1 MTVAGALQP
10 VMTVA
15 QMAAFFGEAFA
26 ERAGGAVTTVAEIG
40 PGRALV
46 TLDPVAANLRPGN
59 LVSGPTQMGLADHA
73 AYAVVLAHIGP
84 VAMAVTSNLNYSF
97 LRGVQLRRVYAEAR
111 LLRLG
116 RRLATVDVQLYQ
128 DDAARPVGQ
137 ATVTYALPDGG
148 AGKGA

>member
-1 MTVAGALQP
+1 MPPVLEP

-15 QMAAFFGEAFA
+15 DMATFFAQAFA
-26 ERAGGAVTTVAEIG
+26 ERPGGATTQVAEIG
-40 PGRALV
+40 PGRVLV
-46 TLDPVAANLRPGN
+46 TLDPEPANLRPGN

-73 AYAVVLAHIGP
+73 AYAVILAHIGP

-97 LRGVQLRRVYAEAR
+97 LRGVQLSRIYAEAR

-128 DDAARPVGQ
+128 DDRARPVGQ
-137 ATVTYALPDGG
+137 ATVTYVLPDTSG
-148 AGKGA
+148 A

>member
-1 MTVAGALQP
+1 
-10 VMTVA
+10 
-15 QMAAFFGEAFA
+15 MARFFGEAFA
-26 ERAGGAVTTVAEIG
+26 ERAGGAVTTMVEIG

-46 TLDPVAANLRPGN
+46 TLDAVAANLRPGN

-73 AYAVVLAHIGP
+73 AYAVILAHIGP

-97 LRGVQLRRVYAEAR
+97 LRGVQMSRVYAEAR

-137 ATVTYALPDGG
+137 ATVTYALPDS
-148 AGKGA
+148 

>member
-1 MTVAGALQP
+1 VAAAHVP
-10 VMTVA
+10 VMSVEA
-15 QMAAFFGEAFA
+15 MEAFFAEAFPQ
-26 ERAGGAVTTVAEIG
+26 RGSQTRTLEIG

-46 TLDPVAANLRPGN
+46 VLDPGEENLRPGK

-73 AYAVVLAHIGP
+73 AYAVILAHIGP

-97 LRGVQLRRVYAEAR
+97 LRGVKLERVYAEAR

-128 DDAARPVGQ
+128 DDPERPVGQ
-137 ATVTYALPDGG
+137 ATVTYALPDT
-148 AGKGA
+148 

>member
-1 MTVAGALQP
+1 MADARQP
-10 VMTVA
+10 VMDVA
-15 QMAAFFGEAFA
+15 ELATFFAGAFT
-26 ERAGGAVTTVAEIG
+26 ERAGGPTTTVAEIG

-46 TLDPVAANLRPGN
+46 TLDPQSANLRPGN

-73 AYAVVLAHIGP
+73 AYAVILAHIGP

-97 LRGVQLRRVYAEAR
+97 LRGVQPKRLYAEAR

-128 DDAARPVGQ
+128 DDPERPVGQ
-137 ATVTYALPDGG
+137 ATVTYALPD
-148 AGKGA
+148 A

>member
-1 MTVAGALQP
+1 MADAREL
-10 VMTVA
+10 VMTLPELA
-15 QMAAFFGEAFA
+15 TFFAGAFA
-26 ERAGGAVTTVAEIG
+26 ERSSGPTTTIAEIG

-46 TLDPVAANLRPGN
+46 TLDPEPVNLRPGN

-73 AYAVVLAHIGP
+73 AYAVILAHIGP

-97 LRGVQLRRVYAEAR
+97 LRGVKPKRLFAEAR

-128 DDAARPVGQ
+128 DDPERPVGQ
-137 ATVTYALPDGG
+137 ATVTYALPG
-148 AGKGA
+148 

>member
-1 MTVAGALQP
+1 MTLSDL
-10 VMTVA
+10 
-15 QMAAFFGEAFA
+15 AAFFKGAFA
-26 ERAGGAVTTVAEIG
+26 ERAGGPTTTVSEIG

-46 TLDPVAANLRPGN
+46 TLDPEPANLRPGN

-73 AYAVVLAHIGP
+73 AYAVILAHIGP

-97 LRGVQLRRVYAEAR
+97 MRGVQPKRLFAEAR

-128 DDAARPVGQ
+128 DDPERPVGQ
-137 ATVTYALPDGG
+137 ATVTYALPG
-148 AGKGA
+148 

>member
-1 MTVAGALQP
+1 MTVADMATFFTGAFP
-10 VMTVA
+10 A
-15 QMAAFFGEAFA
+15 
-26 ERAGGAVTTVAEIG
+26 RAGGASTTVAEIG

-46 TLDPVAANLRPGN
+46 TLDPDVANLRPGN

-73 AYAVVLAHIGP
+73 AYAVILAHIGP

-97 LRGVQLRRVYAEAR
+97 LRGVQLSRVYAEAR
-111 LLRLG
+111 ILKLG

-137 ATVTYALPDGG
+137 ATVTYALPDS
-148 AGKGA
+148 